1 MLLAEIQSID
11 PIAKWLGYWSVEIT
25 MGSIILRLLI
35 ALVLSFLIGIERT
48 SRNHAAGLRT
58 YILVTLGACVAM
70 LTNQFLFQAFGTG
83 DMARLGAQVISGIG
97 FLGAGTIMI
106 TSRSQIR
113 GLTTAAGLWAS
124 ACTGL
129 AVGSGFYT
137 LGIVAALL
145 ILICFTVLQGL
156 ETYFKDHSKSFTI
169 HIELKSFDDLKP
181 LMTFIREQNITIQRV
196 EFNQAYK
203 YSGLAVYTIYL
214 YNNVN
219 GYKNLLHVPFISK
232 LRELDYVNFIEVIS

>member
-1 MLLAEIQSID
+1 
-11 PIAKWLGYWSVEIT
+11 
-25 MGSIILRLLI
+25 
-35 ALVLSFLIGIERT
+35 
-48 SRNHAAGLRT
+48 
-58 YILVTLGACVAM
+58 M

-97 FLGAGTIMI
+97 FLGAGTIMV

-169 HIELKSFDDLKP
+169 HIELKGFDDLKP
-181 LMTFIREQNITIQRV
+181 LMTFIRAQNITIQRV

-232 LRELDYVNFIEVIS
+232 LRDLDYVNFIEVIS